1 MHGDFQFFKDELKG
15 VAQKRLHF
23 EAAGTLDFP
32 LVVRVGHRRSSFS
45 TQCGVVVL
53 YAGPVGIT
61 APMPKLRG
69 VLKVLKSAKMLQLR
83 ELLCSSQI
91 FGRRCLELR
100 DGIVA
105 GKCP

>member
-1 MHGDFQFFKDELKG
+1 MHQDFQFFKDELKG
-15 VAQKRLHF
+15 VAQKRLYF

-69 VLKVLKSAKMLQLR
+69 VFKVLKSAKMLQLR
-83 ELLCSSQI
+83 EYYVPRKYLGGVDALS
-91 FGRRCLELR
+91 
-100 DGIVA
+100 
-105 GKCP
+105 